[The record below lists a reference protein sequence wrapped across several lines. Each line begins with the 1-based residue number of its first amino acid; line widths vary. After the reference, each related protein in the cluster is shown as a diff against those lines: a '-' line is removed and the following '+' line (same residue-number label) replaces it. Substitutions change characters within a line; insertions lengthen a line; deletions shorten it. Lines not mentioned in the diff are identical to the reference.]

1 MNFLFL
7 EDSFDDVELAVHELI
22 YAGFEFDYKTVD
34 TEEAFIKE
42 MPLADVIYVDCALPE
57 FTCEDALLVW
67 YEAGEQQPLIIL
79 SGAITNIKGAIL
91 KDIGATAVVLKDELH
106 RIGIVTRL
114 ALSKFYDGNNSNT
127 NQ

>member
-7 EDSFDDVELAVHELI
+7 EDNFDDVELAVHELI

-42 MPLADVIYVDCALPE
+42 MPLADVIYVDCVMPK

-67 YEAGEQQPLIIL
+67 HETGEQQPFIIV

-114 ALSKFYDGNNSNT
+114 ALSKFYNGDNSNT

>member
-7 EDSFDDVELAVHELI
+7 EDNFDDVELAVRELI

-42 MPLADVIYVDCALPE
+42 MPLADVIYVDCVMPK

-67 YEAGEQQPLIIL
+67 HETGEQQPFIIV

-114 ALSKFYDGNNSNT
+114 ALSKFYNGDNSNT

>member
-7 EDSFDDVELAVHELI
+7 EENFDDVELAVHELI

-42 MPLADVIYVDCALPE
+42 MPLADVIYVDCVMPK

-67 YEAGEQQPLIIL
+67 HETGEQQPFIIV

-91 KDIGATAVVLKDELH
+91 KDIGATAVVLKNELH

-114 ALSKFYDGNNSNT
+114 ALSKFYNGDNSNT